1 MDRGALQGSNAEGER
16 DWEFSRVAKDTKIYQ
31 AVSGDFERGD
41 GGVRSSLVRRDR
53 LWKSVLYRS
62 GFRID
67 KDAHIDKEYT
77 GIDKI
82 TMCVYG
88 QCASFARQAERTIGC
103 DWLAVGASSFPDVRQ
118 KRSSTGAITRA
129 SEWSW
134 LS

>member
-31 AVSGDFERGD
+31 AVSGDFERD
-41 GGVRSSLVRRDR
+41 VEGVRSSLVRSDR

-67 KDAHIDKEYT
+67 KDAHIDKGYT

-103 DWLAVGASSFPDVRQ
+103 NELLTRVLSVADLVQNRSQICTVAS
-118 KRSSTGAITRA
+118 A
-129 SEWSW
+129 
-134 LS
+134 L

>member
-41 GGVRSSLVRRDR
+41 GGVGSSLVRRDR
-53 LWKSVLYRS
+53 SWMTSLYRI

-103 DWLAVGASSFPDVRQ
+103 NELLARVLSVADLVQNRSQICTVAS
-118 KRSSTGAITRA
+118 A
-129 SEWSW
+129 
-134 LS
+134 L

>member
-1 MDRGALQGSNAEGER
+1 VDRGALQGSNAEGER

-31 AVSGDFERGD
+31 AVSGDFERD
-41 GGVRSSLVRRDR
+41 VEGVRSSVVGRDR

-103 DWLAVGASSFPDVRQ
+103 NELLTRVLSVADLVQNRSQICTVAS
-118 KRSSTGAITRA
+118 A
-129 SEWSW
+129 
-134 LS
+134 L